1 MMDFFVPNRSRMM
14 TTRYK
19 IACAS
24 LLVLVFCSGA
34 PSDDKQPGTTGR
46 TAGKKETGAVGKKN
60 SEAVTTKDED
70 AVSKKNAE
78 TVSKALASLAK
89 AYNARDPKAIA
100 ALFTPKGEF
109 ID

>member
-60 SEAVTTKDED
+60 SEAVTKKTAEAVTKKETGAASKKDSEAVATKDED

-78 TVSKALASLAK
+78 TVSKAL
-89 AYNARDPKAIA
+89 
-100 ALFTPKGEF
+100 
-109 ID
+109 